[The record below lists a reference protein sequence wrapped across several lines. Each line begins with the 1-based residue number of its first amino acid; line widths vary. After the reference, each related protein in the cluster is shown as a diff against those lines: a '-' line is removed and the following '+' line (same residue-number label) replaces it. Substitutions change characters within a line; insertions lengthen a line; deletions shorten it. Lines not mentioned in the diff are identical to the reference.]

1 MAASEE
7 QARLRLR
14 SHRYMKTIIFG
25 MASAIPFVLFF
36 LVVKPIHAGSCCGGG
51 TAGALLLPKSAQ
63 WLFAASGDFEKYSGY
78 FDRDGKYL
86 NDPPRS
92 DLRQY
97 RAQGGVAVR
106 LASRWQAA
114 LASGYVFNSN
124 RYTGLVSKTHGPADS
139 VLSLTYETFDN
150 MRCVWRVRQWADLTP
165 AVYLASQLTLP
176 TGVSPYDN
184 VQSSFDI
191 TGRGFYRIEGKV
203 IVEKTV
209 YPFTLALTAL
219 YGTHFA
225 RPVNRDYGL
234 FVEPYRKR
242 LGDRFTG
249 IATLSY
255 TYFTESMA
263 GLTIGATYTYLHE
276 ADATINGYVDKT
288 TGFERHLFGA
298 SLAWATPERE
308 LVYSVSYNPALHESG
323 LQKNFPATHV
333 VSIGVNY
340 VLR

>member
-1 MAASEE
+1 MA
-7 QARLRLR
+7 L
-14 SHRYMKTIIFG
+14 TIPMIFLLSP
-25 MASAIPFVLFF
+25 AQPVY
-36 LVVKPIHAGSCCGGG
+36 AGSCCGGG
-51 TAGALLLPKSAQ
+51 TAGALLMPKSAK
-63 WLFAASGDFEKYSGY
+63 WLFAGSGDFEKYNGY
-78 FDRDGKYL
+78 FDRGGKYL
-86 NDPPRS
+86 SDPPNS

-97 RAQGGVAVR
+97 RLNGGVALR

-114 LASGYVFNSN
+114 FASGYVFNSN
-124 RYTGLVSKTHGPADS
+124 KYSGLVSNTNGPADS
-139 VLSLTYETFDN
+139 VTSLTYETFDN
-150 MRCVWRVRQWADLTP
+150 IRCVWKVRKWADMVP

-191 TGRGFYRIEGKV
+191 TGRGFYRLEGKA

-209 YPFTLALTAL
+209 YPFTLALTVL

-234 FVEPYRKR
+234 YVEPYRKR

-249 IATLSY
+249 TAALSY
-255 TYFTESMA
+255 TFFTESMA
-263 GLTIGATYTYLHE
+263 SLTVSTTYTYLYE

-288 TGFERHLFGA
+288 TGFSRHLFGA
-298 SLAWATPERE
+298 TLAWATPERE
-308 LVYSVSYNPALHESG
+308 LFYTLSYNPALREPG
-323 LQKNFPATHV
+323 LQQNFPATHV

-340 VLR
+340 VIR

>member
-1 MAASEE
+1 MRIWLSGMVLAMPAA
-7 QARLRLR
+7 
-14 SHRYMKTIIFG
+14 
-25 MASAIPFVLFF
+25 F
-36 LVVKPIHAGSCCGGG
+36 LLPSFQPAYAGSCCGGG
-51 TAGALLLPKSAQ
+51 TAGALLMPKAAKL
-63 WLFAASGDFEKYSGY
+63 LFAGSGDFEKYNGY
-78 FDRDGKYL
+78 FDRGGRYL
-86 NDPPRS
+86 SDPPNS

-97 RAQGGVAVR
+97 RLNGGVAVR

-124 RYTGLVSKTHGPADS
+124 KYSGLISNTNGPADS
-139 VLSLTYETFDN
+139 VASVTYETFDN
-150 MRCVWRVRQWADLTP
+150 IRCVWKVRKWADMIP

-191 TGRGFYRIEGKV
+191 TGRGFYRLEGKA

-209 YPFTLALTAL
+209 YPFTLAVTVL

-234 FVEPYRKR
+234 YVEPYRKR

-249 IATLSY
+249 TAALSY
-255 TYFTESMA
+255 TYFTESMSS
-263 GLTIGATYTYLHE
+263 LTISTTYIYLHE
-276 ADATINGYVDKT
+276 ADATINGYLDKT
-288 TGFERHLFGA
+288 TGFEKHMFGA

-308 LVYSVSYNPALHESG
+308 VIYSLSYNPALHEPD
-323 LQKNFPATHV
+323 LQRNFPATHV
-333 VSIGVNY
+333 FSLGVNY
-340 VLR
+340 VIR

>member
-1 MAASEE
+1 MRIGLSGMVLAMPAALLLSP
-7 QARLRLR
+7 QRV
-14 SHRYMKTIIFG
+14 F
-25 MASAIPFVLFF
+25 
-36 LVVKPIHAGSCCGGG
+36 AGSCCGGG
-51 TAGALLLPKSAQ
+51 TAGALLMPKSAK
-63 WLFAASGDFEKYSGY
+63 WLFAASGDFEKYNGY
-78 FDRDGKYL
+78 FDRGGKYL
-86 NDPPRS
+86 SDPPNS

-97 RAQGGVAVR
+97 RLNGGVAVR

-124 RYTGLVSKTHGPADS
+124 KYSGLVSNTNAPADS
-139 VLSLTYETFDN
+139 VASLTYETFDN
-150 MRCVWRVRQWADLTP
+150 IRCVWRVRKWQDAIP

-191 TGRGFYRIEGKV
+191 TGRGFYRLEGKA
-203 IVEKTV
+203 IVEKTI
-209 YPFTLALTAL
+209 YPFTLALTMH

-234 FVEPYRKR
+234 YVEPYRKR

-249 IATLSY
+249 TAALSY
-255 TYFTESMA
+255 TYFTESMSS
-263 GLTIGATYTYLHE
+263 LTISASYTYLYE

-298 SLAWATPERE
+298 SLAWATPERD
-308 LVYSVSYNPALHESG
+308 LVYSLSYNPALHEPG
-323 LQKNFPATHV
+323 LQRNFPATHAF
-333 VSIGVNY
+333 SLGVNY
-340 VLR
+340 VIR